1 MNTHQRQLAW
11 WLYGGLMLIFV
22 ALLWWV
28 AATDQAMSGSSES
41 LATAP
46 VATTESLS
54 ELPEGTSLPQGA
66 TTLSPAG
73 EASPWQ
79 SFVVSVRAHAASDIG
94 MLLIQL
100 VVILLVVRVVGWLFA
115 RLHQPTVIG
124 EILAGILLG
133 PSLLGAVWPEAME
146 TLFPAHSL
154 GNLELLSQFGL
165 ILFMFTIGMELRMK
179 DLKGQAQQAFI
190 ISQSGIIFPFILGIV
205 LTYGLYSRPELLSE
219 GSSFLSLSL
228 FVGISLSITAFP
240 VLARIIQERSLSHS
254 HLGRLALS
262 TAAMGDIVA
271 WLMLAAIMAVSQG
284 GSFTSA
290 LYNMLFL
297 ALYLAVIF
305 GILRPLFGL
314 LGRRVRHREVLSKS
328 LMGLIFILLMASAY
342 FTEIMSMHAL
352 FGAFMLGLVM
362 PENLDFRVI
371 VKEKVEDVAL
381 LLLLPLFFVSSGL
394 RTELGLVNTPQLW
407 GLFLICTLVAV
418 VGKMG
423 GTYLAARSC
432 GIQRRESLYLG
443 AYMNTRG
450 LMELV
455 VLRIGLDL
463 GVLSPVLFTILV
475 MMTLVT
481 TIMTAPTLQLIDWL
495 LKKKKTPQSQEHT
508 TGQVLISFGRAETG
522 VTLLEF
528 FHRLCGGT
536 SPQVAC
542 TLMHVTTDTDI
553 STIDADHYY
562 ASSFA
567 APMEMAKQLDLSV
580 ERKYEIAESVPEA
593 VLSHANH
600 IQSNLLLL
608 GASVNLSQD
617 KKDRDLVAYS
627 DKLTRRWKV
636 VTGRRRQAKKEQS
649 SHSFEEIIDTF
660 AHEAPCSVGIYV
672 DNGQT
677 PIAHPLV
684 LMQRPEDQELL
695 LVAEQVTEH
704 ADSPITLMPLSSH
717 IAKLTTELADRVS
730 WVGEPFAEQV
740 DLSAYDFAFIAYD
753 AWATLTPAQHELLQQ
768 LPSYLILDIDEAT
781 IELPTIHRPT
791 TGAVSY
797 LGKTSEL

>member
-11 WLYGGLMLIFV
+11 WFYGGLMLIFV

-28 AATDQAMSGSSES
+28 AATDQAMSGSSEA
-41 LATAP
+41 LVTAP

-73 EASPWQ
+73 GASPWQ
-79 SFVVSVRAHAASDIG
+79 SFVASVRTHAASDIG

-407 GLFLICTLVAV
+407 GLFLICMLVAV

-495 LKKKKTPQSQEHT
+495 LKKKKTPQSLEHA

-567 APMEMAKQLDLSV
+567 APMEMAKQLDLAV

-617 KKDRDLVAYS
+617 KKDRDLVAYR

-649 SHSFEEIIDTF
+649 SHSFEELIATF
-660 AHEAPCSVGIYV
+660 AQEAPCSVGIYV

-695 LVAEQVTEH
+695 LVAEQVTQS

-717 IAKLTTELADRVS
+717 LAKPTTELSARVS
-730 WVGEPFAEQV
+730 WSGETFAEQV

-753 AWATLTPAQHELLQQ
+753 AWAALMPAQQELLEQ

-791 TGAVSY
+791 TEAVSY
-797 LGKTSEL
+797 LGKAS